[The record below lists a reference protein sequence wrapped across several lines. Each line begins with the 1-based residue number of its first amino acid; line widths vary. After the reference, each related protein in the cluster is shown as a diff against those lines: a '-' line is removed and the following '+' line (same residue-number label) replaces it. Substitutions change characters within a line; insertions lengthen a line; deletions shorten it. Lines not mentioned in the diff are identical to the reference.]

1 MSRRFT
7 AGRSR
12 LRLFHLSVACLSA
25 ILCSTAFASS
35 ALADVTEVTGSAFGE
50 SVDVKLLNAVPVTSG
65 PLPSV
70 TMTSPPGGLG
80 PFSQSALSASVP
92 GLLTAGVLNAST
104 QGGNLGS
111 HAGFATS
118 SASVANVNALL
129 GRITATVIGSTC
141 KSNGDGST
149 GSSTL
154 TNLNVLG
161 VAVNA
166 ATAPNTTITLPTV
179 GRVIINEQIRP
190 TNGPTTTSII
200 VRAIHVELDG
210 ILGSGDVI
218 IAESRCGAKGPD
230 VVPVAPIGLLG
241 VTALLGLGFAGM
253 QWKNRR
259 DGRSVA
265 ASTH

>member
-1 MSRRFT
+1 MYRRST

-12 LRLFHLSVACLSA
+12 SRLFHLSVACVSA
-25 ILCSTAFASS
+25 IACSGAFASS
-35 ALADVTEVTGSAFGE
+35 ALADVTQVTGSAFGE
-50 SVDVKLLNAVPVTSG
+50 SVDVRVLNVPITSG

-70 TMTSPPGGLG
+70 NMVSPPGGLG
-80 PFSQSALSASVP
+80 PFSQSALTASVP
-92 GLLTAGVLNAST
+92 GLLSAGVLNAST

-111 HAGFATS
+111 HSGFATS
-118 SASVANVNALL
+118 SASVANVNALV
-129 GRITATVIGSTC
+129 GRITATVIGSKCT
-141 KSNGDGST
+141 SNGDGST

-161 VAVNA
+161 LAVNA
-166 ATAPNTTITLPTV
+166 ATPPNTTINLPGI

-190 TNGPTTTSII
+190 TNGPTDTSII

-210 ILGSGDVI
+210 PLGDGDII

>member
-1 MSRRFT
+1 MYRRHT
-7 AGRSR
+7 AGGFR
-12 LRLFHLSVACLSA
+12 LRKVSIACLSA
-25 ILCSTAFASS
+25 IACSAVLASP
-35 ALADVTEVTGSAFGE
+35 ALADVTEVTGGAFGE
-50 SVDVKLLNAVPVTSG
+50 SVDVRLLNAVQVNSG

-70 TMTSPPGGLG
+70 TMASPPGGLG
-80 PFSQSALSASVP
+80 PFSQSAVSASVA

-111 HAGFATS
+111 HSGFATS
-118 SASVANVNALL
+118 SASVANVNALV

-141 KSNGDGST
+141 RSNGDGST

-166 ATAPNTTITLPTV
+166 ATGPNTVIPLPLI
-179 GRVIINEQIRP
+179 GRVIINEQLRP
-190 TNGPTTTSII
+190 TNGPGDTSMI
-200 VRAIHVELDG
+200 VRAIHIELDG
-210 ILGSGDVI
+210 ILGTGDI
-218 IAESRCGAKGPD
+218 IISESRCGARGPD

-241 VTALLGLGFAGM
+241 LTALLGLGFAGM

-265 ASTH
+265 TSTH